1 MEIYTRGQPPF
12 QTVQAIDPHLPINRT
27 IRFRLDQKQK
37 TDDEARGIPWQG
49 RHYFEHEFLDVWKI
63 IVRDVLPIPIYEY
76 NDNWP
81 GIGTGCGQLVSA
93 ASAQRRNG
101 RFFISATTLDGKNLP
116 PGGGG
121 NFKVHQWVARVE
133 ARSVEAASGGAGTG
147 AILAAARIWHGEAVM
162 QRGLGFPVGWGGE
175 ARRRRDF
182 FFLMIEEQEKK
193 R

>member
-37 TDDEARGIPWQG
+37 TDEEARGIPWQG

-133 ARSVEAASGGAGTG
+133 ARSVEAASAGTG
-147 AILAAARIWHGEAVM
+147 AIFTAARIWHGEAVM
-162 QRGLGFPVGWGGE
+162 TTGIRVSCGVGRRGEPVSRE
-175 ARRRRDF
+175 ARRRRVF
-182 FFLMIEEQEKK
+182 FF
-193 R
+193 